1 MRLTRR
7 GRVVALIT
15 LLTAVFVVAFATG
28 SYGIDYYSPGC
39 PCIVQIGE

>member
-7 GRVVALIT
+7 GRIVALT
-15 LLTAVFVVAFATG
+15 VLLTAVFVVSFATA